1 MPKEVTRISCY
12 TNFVLNLLGSNM
24 KNVTVTMAED
34 ALEWVRIKAARDN
47 ESISRYLGQLVEQ
60 ARARD
65 GVYER
70 SMRAALK
77 FQPLAFPENTRYLSR
92 DEANGRADIR

>member
-1 MPKEVTRISCY
+1 
-12 TNFVLNLLGSNM
+12 M
-24 KNVTVTMAED
+24 KNVTVTMEED
-34 ALEWVRIKAARDN
+34 ALEWVRVKAARDN
-47 ESISRYLGQLVEQ
+47 TSVARYLGKLVGQ

-77 FQPLAFPENTRYLSR
+77 FQSLNFPDDARYLSR
-92 DEANGRADIR
+92 DEANQRETIDRMASDRAGLR